1 MSRLTAFTAIGLCLV
16 SLTFNLAF
24 AARSDVKWREMSLK
38 TEEITIQIENCGVQ
52 AWDGLSLA
60 VCVYGKDDKPVA
72 KAILNLKKPISADE
86 RQSYKLT
93 FDHPISQGKNYRVL
107 AFLQQGNSKVISQSW
122 NDVPVF
128 ELMPTRKAQSV
139 KGFGVIPE
147 VGQMK
152 KNTGLTDIRSA
163 MGVL

>member
-24 AARSDVKWREMSLK
+24 ADRTDVKWREMSLK
-38 TEEITIQIENCGVQ
+38 TEEITIQIENCGVR
-52 AWDGLSLA
+52 AWDGLTLA
-60 VCVYGKDDKPVA
+60 VCIYGKNDKLVA
-72 KAILNLKKPISADE
+72 KALLNLKKPIPADE
-86 RQSYKLT
+86 RQSYKLA
-93 FDHPISQGKNYRVL
+93 FDRPITQGKNYRIL
-107 AFLQQGNSKVISQSW
+107 AFLQQGKSKVVSQTW
-122 NDVPVF
+122 DDVPVF
-128 ELMPTRKAQSV
+128 ELMPTRKTQNA

-152 KNTGLTDIRSA
+152 KDTGLTDIRSA